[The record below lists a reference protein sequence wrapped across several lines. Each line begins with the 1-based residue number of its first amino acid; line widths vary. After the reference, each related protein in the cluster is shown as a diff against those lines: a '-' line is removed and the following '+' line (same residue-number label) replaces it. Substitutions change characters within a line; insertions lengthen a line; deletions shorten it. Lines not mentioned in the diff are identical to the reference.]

1 MKTLKNTIIFL
12 GVMVL
17 GSCCKDKPIPIT
29 KEPIKDNCPSEIVN
43 KSVQIS
49 TDLYKGEMVS
59 LCPRFPDYITTGNFA
74 YYYVSPNPNNEYEFC
89 FIRKNNSTGLKDLC
103 KFNFC
108 TGIITSMAK
117 NVSYSPNWSKKNW
130 IIYTGINNQL
140 WKIKNN
146 GDSLIQLTNTNSY
159 NNHAK
164 WNLSG
169 TKYVYYDASAFN
181 FKIANE
187 YGNIEKNFKLPMLCW
202 NWYSENEIVYCTNV
216 GASQIQVSKYDI
228 NTTTTTV
235 LATVEGGGVEA
246 GNINVHKN
254 EIVFDTKYAVYS
266 ITNNDV
272 TLIDKNYQS
281 FYATAFQ
288 VLTDNYYINN
298 RGLQDTTGF
307 DSCIVYGNYHINLVN
322 KFTKEERQI
331 LLPE

>member
-1 MKTLKNTIIFL
+1 
-12 GVMVL
+12 
-17 GSCCKDKPIPIT
+17 
-29 KEPIKDNCPSEIVN
+29 
-43 KSVQIS
+43 
-49 TDLYKGEMVS
+49 
-59 LCPRFPDYITTGNFA
+59 
-74 YYYVSPNPNNEYEFC
+74 
-89 FIRKNNSTGLKDLC
+89 
-103 KFNFC
+103 
-108 TGIITSMAK
+108 MAK

-146 GDSLIQLTNTNSY
+146 GDSLIQLTNTNTY

-266 ITNNDV
+266 ITNNNV
-272 TLIDKNYQS
+272 ILIDKNYQS
-281 FYATAFQ
+281 FYATDFQ

-298 RGLQDTTGF
+298 RGLQDTTAL
-307 DSCIVYGNYHINLVN
+307 DSCIVYGNYHINIVN